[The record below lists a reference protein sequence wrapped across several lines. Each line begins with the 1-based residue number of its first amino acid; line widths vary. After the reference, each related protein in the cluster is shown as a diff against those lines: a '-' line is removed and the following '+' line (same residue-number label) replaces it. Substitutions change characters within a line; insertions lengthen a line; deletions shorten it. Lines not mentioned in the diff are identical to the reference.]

1 MNIMVKENWRK
12 DMTDYICY
20 GCNENC
26 TYDEYALRDMDI
38 LCDIGSGD
46 EIIDIMCPY
55 FGEYT
60 EFHKCS
66 EGE

>member
-1 MNIMVKENWRK
+1 
-12 DMTDYICY
+12 MTDYVCY

-55 FGEYT
+55 FGDYT
-60 EFHKCS
+60 EFHEEK
-66 EGE
+66 EQE